1 MLVIF
6 GRKGTVDD
14 KLQLLSS
21 FIDVNRVKVLQTQK
35 GVFVQFRVEDNNIRQ
50 SMVKNHSSKNFQV
63 KMLQD
68 LDELFEPR
76 KYLGKRKVVFDTIS
90 VSKKQKK

>member
-21 FIDVNRVKVLQTQK
+21 FINVNRVKVLQTQK
-35 GVFVQFRVEDNNIRQ
+35 GVFVQFKVEDNNIC
-50 SMVKNHSSKNFQV
+50 
-63 KMLQD
+63 
-68 LDELFEPR
+68 
-76 KYLGKRKVVFDTIS
+76 
-90 VSKKQKK
+90 